1 MLTMS
6 TFSLLLP
13 IYYLLLPI
21 YLRNT
26 QALVRASTRDA
37 YNLYSLNFLNHRFH
51 TIGKYVQNYRYRLST
66 DMANIG
72 PIPIPTIGQS
82 RVEVER
88 KLERKEK
95 KSQKKRKS

>member
-6 TFSLLLP
+6 TFSLLHEKNNFASQFFV
-13 IYYLLLPI
+13 IISYYRAI

-37 YNLYSLNFLNHRFH
+37 FNLYSVNILNHRFH
-51 TIGKYVQNYRYRLST
+51 TIGKYVQNYRYRSST

-72 PIPIPTIGQS
+72 PDTDYRSITICGGIFAFA
-82 RVEVER
+82 
-88 KLERKEK
+88 
-95 KSQKKRKS
+95 